1 MGDNSLADNLSA
13 AGSDTATAASSAET
27 YDRRAA
33 VEAILAADESL
44 TGRIYRYDLR
54 GMSPADIAA
63 AEDNQG
69 VAFVYNYRL
78 QIHALLTGEVPTSP
92 WAAQSVAAKV
102 RRWLKTLD
110 LVPQLRDDLT
120 KFEATVQS
128 RAEDPEA
135 QAIEVDDAVA
145 KSKAAVDEGIPGVYV
160 YTLPHYL
167 KHRIDEET
175 GKTLLKVGHSARD
188 AYYRAGS
195 AGRLTA
201 LPEDPIL
208 LRIYPAAESAAAEK
222 QFHAWL
228 TAADHAGTRTKRAG
242 AEWFVTSTK
251 FLDRVARAL
260 SLEIEVV
267 NEVETGEA

>member
-1 MGDNSLADNLSA
+1 MSDQNEDTSDSGAGGSA
-13 AGSDTATAASSAET
+13 VDGGQQTP

-33 VEAILAADESL
+33 VEAILAEDDSL
-44 TGRIYRYDLR
+44 TGRIYRYDLE
-54 GMSPADIAA
+54 GKSPAEIAA

-92 WAAQSVAAKV
+92 WTARSVAAKL
-102 RRWLKTLD
+102 RRWLRVLD
-110 LVPQLRDDLT
+110 LDQRLRDDLT
-120 KFEATVQS
+120 QFEATVQS
-128 RAEDPEA
+128 RADDPDA
-135 QAIEVDDAVA
+135 QAVEVEKAVA
-145 KSKAAVDEGIPGVYV
+145 KSKAAEDDGTPGVYV

-251 FLDRVARAL
+251 FLDRVAQAL
-260 SLEIEVV
+260 DLEVRIV
-267 NEVETGEA
+267 NDVETGDG